1 MNPGRLVLAGL
12 AVVLGWTTLVRPYDN
27 GPPIRSD
34 GLGYHL
40 WTYALLRGDLNF
52 ARYREAYQEADC
64 FVPAD
69 PARGFWHNK
78 YAPGV
83 AIVRLPVMAL
93 LADRTSEVPSISPAE
108 HWAVLGLGA
117 VALLLTGAVGFRTCR
132 RLGLPDWAGPTAF
145 VALAFGTGLFHFATY
160 DAGFSHIYSA
170 LGLAILLDRLVA
182 RRVGLGV
189 AVVVV
194 LLVLVRNTNVLAVA
208 ALTLGHFAAR
218 RSWRDVLVVV
228 AAGAV
233 GCGIQLGLNAH
244 AHGRLVLSS
253 YGGERFLLDRPMT
266 LSVLFSAKKGLFA
279 YYPVLA
285 VVLAGG
291 LLTRRTRPATALYAG
306 LLLLFAGVYGCWH
319 SWWLGG
325 GFGHRGF
332 VELVP
337 LAVPLFAATLADAGR
352 LRRVVLLLA
361 AGASL
366 LVTLRLMAG
375 YWLGDLPFEDVTPAV
390 FWAVLSGV

>member
-1 MNPGRLVLAGL
+1 MTGRLTLAAL
-12 AVVLGWTTLVRPYDN
+12 TVVLGWTNLTRPYDN

-40 WTYALLRGDLNF
+40 WTHALLRGDLNF
-52 ARYREAYQEADC
+52 ARYREAYSEADC

-83 AIVRLPVMAL
+83 ALIRLPVMAL
-93 LADRTSEVPSISPAE
+93 LADRTSAVPAISDAE
-108 HWAVLGLGA
+108 HWAVLAFGA
-117 VALLLTGAVGFRTCR
+117 VALLLTGWINLRTCR

-145 VALAFGTGLFHFATY
+145 VALTFGTGLFHFATY
-160 DAGFSHIYSA
+160 DAGFSHVYSA
-170 LGLAILLDRLVA
+170 LGLAVLLDRFVA
-182 RRVGLGV
+182 GRVGVG
-189 AVVVV
+189 AAAVVV

-208 ALTLGHFAAR
+208 VLTLGDFARR
-218 RSWRDVLVVV
+218 RSWRDLLVVV
-228 AAGAV
+228 VAGVV

-253 YGGERFLLDRPMT
+253 YGGERFLLDQPMA
-266 LSVLFSAKKGLFA
+266 LSVLVSAKKGLFA
-279 YYPVLA
+279 YYPLLA

-291 LLTRRTRPATALYAG
+291 LLGHRTRPATALYAG
-306 LLLLFAGVYGCWH
+306 LLLALAGMYGCWH

-337 LAVPLFAATLADAGR
+337 LAVPLFAVVLADAGR
-352 LRRVVLLLA
+352 ARRAMLLTATGLC
-361 AGASL
+361 L
-366 LVTLRLMAG
+366 LVTMRLTAG
-375 YWLGDLPFEDVTPAV
+375 YWRGDLPFEDVTPERYR
-390 FWAVLSGV
+390 AVLLCR